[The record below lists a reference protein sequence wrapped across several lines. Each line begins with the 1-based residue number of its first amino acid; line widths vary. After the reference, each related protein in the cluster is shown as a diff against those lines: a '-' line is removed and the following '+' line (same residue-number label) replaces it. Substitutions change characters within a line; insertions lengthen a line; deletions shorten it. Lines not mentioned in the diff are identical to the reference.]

1 MADSHPAP
9 LTAIPAEEVEARL
22 PGYHDHVGRP
32 LKYPAE
38 VVEAALYEV
47 AAHGNNVA
55 RACEALKDRGI
66 TQSYPED
73 CGRAIPRA
81 VVSDWVRKRFRNRY
95 HEIVSSSTRQL
106 EEVVAQKGIETAIQI
121 GEAEQ
126 QALRQT
132 MAGLPDATA
141 VEASQILRNLTQSKA
156 QQIDKA
162 HAVRAFGVAE
172 RTSHSLEQLVTGL
185 KSLGLIVGDDDNI
198 HDAEVIEDDAEMAEL
213 PAGE

>member
-1 MADSHPAP
+1 M
-9 LTAIPAEEVEARL
+9 
-22 PGYHDHVGRP
+22 
-32 LKYPAE
+32 KYPPE

-55 RACEALKDRGI
+55 RACETLKDRGV
-66 TQSYPED
+66 TQSYPKD

-81 VVSDWVRKRFRNRY
+81 VVADWVRKRFRNRY

-126 QALRQT
+126 EALRQT
-132 MAGLPDATA
+132 LAGLPDATA

-172 RTSHSLEQLVTGL
+172 QASHSLKELVTGL
-185 KSLGLIVGDDDNI
+185 KSLGLIVDNDEDV
-198 HDAEVIEDDAEMAEL
+198 HDAEVIEDDGETAGL